1 MSSSDM
7 YSPALD
13 LNLGHAA
20 IVQRSRSHSV
30 ARAESLWPETPDS
43 SFFSNTGLDDTDSQV
58 LNHAHTVSPLQRRG
72 SLGLSGL
79 SPAYVAG
86 GYDSP
91 DPRAQVLRLTAENE
105 ALRGSHEEL
114 TRAYTGLL
122 QVVSALQATG
132 AKRGDDPTTGAE
144 DDTAGA
150 EDDTVVISAATK
162 SRYGQAKFTTREK
175 FMAWLKGARGASEIN
190 VARKESGEGQEGA
203 DDDSGGRQ
211 CCYLEDDQGCTV
223 SRARIDRMRDHAR
236 AIWNLFAEN
245 NRAPS
250 TWSQAPLDVRNE
262 FRTEMVSRFP
272 ELRLCEDDWK
282 TDYLAMKNYPHWHK
296 RRYPKT
302 PVIKDE
308 HQVHGRASRAKRT
321 ATSLSPADLEDLAEP
336 TAKKVKVAGTESTH
350 DGIATA
356 VVVDEGEGPDLMAK
370 VPGTEP
376 TLQNGIAAH
385 PVVDKGK
392 RPALVLK
399 NALSGLF
406 KVSSPGVDT
415 GPLPDEPTGA
425 GNSDTPGILTSDTI
439 DSTPTASS
447 VDVPA
452 PQMDGRIDVPPTCE
466 PKTPPDALLPATSTS
481 SVKQSPEQP
490 TTKSGSAKAGATN
503 VKVYKPSLS
512 TTARNLCGIEW
523 KKKNPTGTTEDF
535 ANYYNGL
542 LPGARKA
549 FVEQSKQLKAAAKLA
564 APGDNSLSQVED
576 SQEIDTPMSQGD
588 GALACLAATAAE
600 VAAA

>member
-1 MSSSDM
+1 MPS
-7 YSPALD
+7 
-13 LNLGHAA
+13 
-20 IVQRSRSHSV
+20 
-30 ARAESLWPETPDS
+30 
-43 SFFSNTGLDDTDSQV
+43 
-58 LNHAHTVSPLQRRG
+58 
-72 SLGLSGL
+72 
-79 SPAYVAG
+79 
-86 GYDSP
+86 
-91 DPRAQVLRLTAENE
+91 
-105 ALRGSHEEL
+105 GSHEEL

-122 QVVSALQATG
+122 QAVSTLQATG
-132 AKRGDDPTTGAE
+132 AQKGEDPTARAE
-144 DDTAGA
+144 DPTYRAKD
-150 EDDTVVISAATK
+150 SAAGVEGGTAVNASATTK

-190 VARKESGEGQEGA
+190 VARKEGGEGQEGG
-203 DDDSGGRQ
+203 DDDSGSRQ
-211 CCYLEDDQGCTV
+211 CCYLEDDQGCTIP
-223 SRARIDRMRDHAR
+223 RARIDRMRDHAR

-308 HQVHGRASRAKRT
+308 HQVHG
-321 ATSLSPADLEDLAEP
+321 PDLEDLAEP

-350 DGIATA
+350 DGIATV
-356 VVVDEGEGPDLMAK
+356 VVVDEGEGPDLMLFDTITPEKAK

-503 VKVYKPSLS
+503 VKVYKPLLS

-542 LPGARKA
+542 LPGARKG
-549 FVEQSKQLKAAAKLA
+549 K
-564 APGDNSLSQVED
+564 PPPNSLHRGTTRCPKSRTRKK
-576 SQEIDTPMSQGD
+576 STPRCLKVTAHWPAWLRQRRRLQRRRWA
-588 GALACLAATAAE
+588 ALWACLRGWVYRIERDVSTRYGGKQHRGGTSSRRRGAAGGCASSGRRGAASGGGG
-600 VAAA
+600 VRCGTI